1 MNDKVKRPGREE
13 ILEVFR
19 SQGAHDV
26 SAENYLLKKQSLSR
40 TATGPL
46 RKNQITDATGAPTGH
61 LDEPHRVNLSGTE
74 ATDPASTPMTSSD
87 NAADAAP
94 QPTHIRVETFRI
106 DLNERLAAMQLAQQ
120 KAKDQLNELKKQ
132 NPPTD
137 EPLAE

>member
-1 MNDKVKRPGREE
+1 MNEKAKRPGQED

-19 SQGAHDV
+19 SQGAHDI

-46 RKNQITDATGAPTGH
+46 RKNQITDATGAPTSH
-61 LDEPHRVNLSGTE
+61 SDEPHGINLSGTE
-74 ATDPASTPMTSSD
+74 AADLASTPMASTD
-87 NAADAAP
+87 NAAGAAA

-132 NPPTD
+132 NLPTD
-137 EPLAE
+137 EPPAE

>member
-1 MNDKVKRPGREE
+1 MNEKAKRSGREE

-19 SQGAHDV
+19 SQGAHDI

-46 RKNQITDATGAPTGH
+46 RNNQLTDATGALTSPP
-61 LDEPHRVNLSGTE
+61 DAPHGINLSGTE
-74 ATDPASTPMTSSD
+74 ATDPARTPMTSTD
-87 NAADAAP
+87 NAADAAA
-94 QPTHIRVETFRI
+94 QPPPIRVETFRI

-137 EPLAE
+137 EPPAE

>member
-1 MNDKVKRPGREE
+1 MNEKAKRPGQED

-19 SQGAHDV
+19 SQGAHDI

-46 RKNQITDATGAPTGH
+46 RKNQITDATGAPASPP
-61 LDEPHRVNLSGTE
+61 DKPHRVNLSGTE
-74 ATDPASTPMTSSD
+74 ATDPASTPMASTD
-87 NAADAAP
+87 NAADAAA

-137 EPLAE
+137 EPPAE